1 MIFNSQIKTI
11 KIDVITELRKLIFHM
26 GITGYTR
33 NHGLLPDPTLEML
46 TQDLTTI
53 RNITNCMSFS
63 GIITGYVL

>member
-53 RNITNCMSFS
+53 RKI
-63 GIITGYVL
+63 